1 VTILSFI
8 HIAKRGRLVAREAS
22 DASAPDQ
29 EEAMLTRRL
38 PLATLAT
45 FAALLPTAAMAHTG
59 VGATG
64 GFAHGF
70 WHPIT
75 GLDHV
80 LAMVLVG
87 VLAWQLGARA
97 VWLVPATFVLVMA
110 AGGVLAVAGMALPLV
125 ELGIALSVVVLG
137 AAVAFGIR
145 APVAVAMGIA
155 GLFAIFHGHAHGAE
169 MPVDAGGLAY
179 GIGFM
184 IATALLH
191 LGGLGLGYLVG
202 AAGDRYGVVVR
213 SAGGLAALAGIAIL
227 SGAL

>member
-1 VTILSFI
+1 MV
-8 HIAKRGRLVAREAS
+8 
-22 DASAPDQ
+22 PQ
-29 EEAMLTRRL
+29 RRL
-38 PLATLAT
+38 AP
-45 FAALLPTAAMAHTG
+45 AALAALVPTAAMAHTG
-59 VGATG
+59 VGDVG

-87 VLAWQLGARA
+87 MLAWQLGNRA
-97 VWLVPATFVLVMA
+97 LWLVPATFVLVMA
-110 AGGVLAVAGMALPLV
+110 VGGALGVAGIANPLV

-137 AAVAFGIR
+137 AAVALGVR

-169 MPVDAGGLAY
+169 MPVDASGLTY
-179 GIGFM
+179 GMGFM

-191 LGGLGLGYLVG
+191 LGGLGLGFLIG
-202 AAGDRYGVVVR
+202 AAGDRYGLVMR
-213 SAGGLAALAGIAIL
+213 SAGGLAAIAGLAIL
-227 SGAL
+227 TGVL

>member
-1 VTILSFI
+1 MV
-8 HIAKRGRLVAREAS
+8 
-22 DASAPDQ
+22 PQ
-29 EEAMLTRRL
+29 RRL
-38 PLATLAT
+38 AL
-45 FAALLPTAAMAHTG
+45 AALAALVPTAAMAHTG
-59 VGATG
+59 VGDVG

-87 VLAWQLGARA
+87 MLAWQLGNRA
-97 VWLVPATFVLVMA
+97 LWLVPATFVLVMA
-110 AGGVLAVAGMALPLV
+110 VGGALGVAGIAIPLV

-137 AAVAFGIR
+137 AAVALGIR

-169 MPVDAGGLAY
+169 MPVDASGLAY
-179 GIGFM
+179 GMGFM

-191 LGGLGLGYLVG
+191 LGGLGLGFLIG
-202 AAGDRYGVVVR
+202 AAGDRYGLVMR
-213 SAGGLAALAGIAIL
+213 SAGGLAAIAGLAIL
-227 SGAL
+227 TGVL

>member
-1 VTILSFI
+1 MTILLFI
-8 HIAKRGRLVAREAS
+8 HISKRGRLIHREALMPRH
-22 DASAPDQ
+22 PDQ
-29 EEAMLTRRL
+29 EEAMLTRL
-38 PLATLAT
+38 TLAALATLAV
-45 FAALLPTAAMAHTG
+45 LLPTMAMAHTG
-59 VGATG
+59 VGAAG

-87 VLAWQLGARA
+87 VLAWQLGGRA
-97 VWLVPATFVLVMA
+97 LWLVPATFVLVMA
-110 AGGVLAVAGMALPLV
+110 AGGALAVAGVALPLV

-169 MPVDAGGLAY
+169 MPADASGLAY

-184 IATALLH
+184 IATAALH

-202 AAGDRYGVVVR
+202 AAGERYGVLVR
-213 SAGGLAALAGIAIL
+213 SAGGLAAIAGIAIL
-227 SGAL
+227 TGAL